1 MVLGRPLRRRLSER
15 SSCSSGLSLSRRATA
30 VLGTSRQR
38 RELVVAAHQS
48 PSPRP
53 YTMLMLTRFAFD
65 WSWFTASKA
74 CDWSVLTK
82 TILKRRW
89 WCAVIKSVPFG
100 SAHRCQWRFYVL
112 RLFYHGLVGP
122 FVFVLFFHTRTGGA
136 LPAVLLLPSSTCLT
150 HSSLFRS

>member
-1 MVLGRPLRRRLSER
+1 MVLCRPPRRRLSER
-15 SSCSSGLSLSRRATA
+15 RSCKSGFSVSRAPPRSALCSRHVSA
-30 VLGTSRQR
+30 RQR
-38 RELVVAAHQS
+38 RDLVPITIV
-48 PSPRP
+48 RP
-53 YTMLMLTRFAFD
+53 YTILKELAFD
-65 WSWFTASKA
+65 WSWFTASVA